1 MSTFKVEV
9 RTLSSVREH
18 TNAHSLELGKVKG
31 LEFQFVIEKGVYK
44 EGDLVVYFPID
55 SVLPPKLIEHLGIE
69 NFLAGK
75 DKNRIKT
82 VKLRKEISQGFVC
95 PWKDLTYWIRH
106 TVKEDDDVTKDLGV
120 TKYEPPVVMSNDGQ
134 LEPLPDGVPIY
145 DIEGADRYNEVIES
159 LLESGARV
167 YITEKIEGTNFSV
180 TARRKLISAF
190 RHASTIFVN
199 SRNKTIIELDLPLP
213 KLGLWTRIK
222 NCWNRVP
229 KRIPKKKSNPY
240 WKAAR
245 EQNIISLAKTLLIT
259 LEVTQI
265 TIRGEMVG
273 PSIQNNI
280 YQLKEHKIFIF
291 DILIDGHYV
300 DGETFKSLTIGYDVV
315 PVLAWN
321 VKLEDWLNGKTM
333 QEISNG
339 KSVLANI
346 KREGIVVKPMVED
359 RHPKIGRLI
368 IKQRSPEYLAKEKD

>member
-1 MSTFKVEV
+1 MSEFKVEV

-55 SVLPPKLIEHLGIE
+55 SVLPSGLITHLGIE

-106 TVKEDDDVTKDLGV
+106 TVKENDDVTKDLGV
-120 TKYEPPVVMSNDGQ
+120 TKYEPPVVMSNDGR

-145 DIEGADRYNEVIES
+145 DIEGADRYNEVIQT

-180 TARRKLISAF
+180 TVSATRSAF
-190 RHASTIFVN
+190 KEDHQVFVN

-213 KLGLWTRIK
+213 KLGLWTRVK
-222 NCWNRVP
+222 NYLSRAP

-240 WKAAR
+240 WQAAR
-245 EQNIISLAKTLLIT
+245 KQNIISLAKILLVA
-259 LEVTQI
+259 LKVTQV
-265 TIRGEMVG
+265 TIRGEMTG

-280 YQLKEHKIFIF
+280 YDLKEHKIYIF
-291 DILIDGHYV
+291 DILVDGHYV

-339 KSVLANI
+339 KSVLAKI